1 MLAATIHA
9 VDTAKRTTGPI
20 DTAFLAELEGL
31 RVLARKVFRGQMRGE
46 RRSRNKGQ
54 SVEFVD
60 FRPYMQGDDIRRIDW
75 NLYGRLERF
84 YIKLFEEEEDLRLYV
99 LLDSS
104 ASMDY
109 GSPNKFDHARKLAAA
124 LSYIVLANLET
135 VSVSV
140 FAGDYGVISTPTR
153 GKGKVHPI
161 MRKLN
166 ALTAT
171 GDSMLST
178 AAARFA
184 AHTRKSGLV
193 CVISD
198 FFTVEGI
205 DAIAP
210 LLGCG
215 HQIELI
221 QVLSPEEANP
231 QLTGDLELIDKETGE
246 GVEVSMGL
254 PVMRRYHQRLA
265 ALQSELKSFA
275 LRSGGD
281 YFLCNTATPLKEFI
295 LSTLRAGRLVR

>member
-1 MLAATIHA
+1 M
-9 VDTAKRTTGPI
+9 DTPRTTSGPI
-20 DTAFLAELEGL
+20 DSAFLGELEGL
-31 RVLARKVFRGQMRGE
+31 RILSRKVFRGQMRGE

-60 FRPYMQGDDIRRIDW
+60 FRPYIRGDDLRRIDW
-75 NLYGRLERF
+75 NLYGRLERY

-99 LLDSS
+99 LLDCS

-140 FAGDYGVISTPTR
+140 FAGDYGLITTPTR
-153 GKGKVHPI
+153 GKGKIHPI
-161 MRKLN
+161 LHKLN
-166 ALTAT
+166 ALRAA
-171 GDSMLST
+171 GDSMLAA

-184 AHTRKSGLV
+184 AHSRKSGLV

-198 FFTVEGI
+198 FFTAEGI
-205 DAIAP
+205 NAIAP
-210 LLGCG
+210 LLGSG
-215 HQIELI
+215 HQLELI
-221 QVLSPEEANP
+221 QVLAPQEANP
-231 QLTGDLELIDKETGE
+231 QLTGDLELIDRETGE

-254 PVMRRYHQRLA
+254 SVMRRYHQRLA

-275 LRSGGD
+275 LRGGGD
-281 YFLCNTATPLKEFI
+281 YFLCNTATPLREFI
-295 LSTLRAGRLVR
+295 LGALRTGRLVR

>member
-1 MLAATIHA
+1 M
-9 VDTAKRTTGPI
+9 DTAKEQTGPI
-20 DTAFLAELEGL
+20 NSAFLGELEGL
-31 RVLARKVFRGQMRGE
+31 RVLSRKVFRGQMRGE

-60 FRPYMQGDDIRRIDW
+60 YRPYIKGDDIRRIDW
-75 NLYGRLERF
+75 NLYGRLERH

-99 LLDSS
+99 LLDCS

-109 GSPNKFDHARKLAAA
+109 GDPNKFDHARRLAAG
-124 LSYIVLANLET
+124 LSYIVLSNLET

-140 FAGDYGVISTPTR
+140 FAGGYDIVSTPTR
-153 GKGKVHPI
+153 GKGKIHPI
-161 MRKLN
+161 LRRLN
-166 ALTAT
+166 GLEAA
-171 GDSMLST
+171 GDSELSA

-198 FFTVEGI
+198 FLTTEGI
-205 DAIAP
+205 EAIAP
-210 LLGCG
+210 LLGAG

-231 QLTGDLELIDKETGE
+231 QLTGDLELVDKETGE
-246 GVEVSMGL
+246 GVEVSMGVH
-254 PVMRRYHQRLA
+254 VMRRYHQRLA

-281 YFLCNTATPLKEFI
+281 YFMCNTATPLKEFI
-295 LSTLRAGRLVR
+295 MGALRTGRLVR